1 MRSRLASMLRF
12 LFKRQEL
19 ERELDAE
26 LRFHLD
32 RLIEQNIARGMSAA
46 DARRQAALIVGG
58 VEATKEACRDARAGR
73 LMESLLQDIRYGV
86 RVLRKN
92 PGFACT
98 AIATLA
104 LGVGANTAIFSLVY
118 GVLLRPLPYAHGG
131 QLVVL
136 HQNVPQAHVFDFP
149 FSVKELVDY
158 REGAQTLLSI
168 VEHHTMNFVLMD
180 RDQAQ
185 RVDAAV
191 VSANFFDVL
200 GVKPLVGRTFV
211 AADDAPNADAVV
223 ILSHSYWQS
232 HHGGDR
238 GAVGR
243 IVLMNGRP
251 HTVIGVLPPIPQ
263 YPGATDIYVPTSLC
277 PTRSNP
283 RFIENR
289 NARMMTAFGR
299 LKEGVTVEQAQ
310 ADLSVVANNIA
321 SAHPETYLRQ
331 DGYTLVAS
339 PLQDDLTRRAR
350 TMFLVLLGVAG
361 FVLLIACANVANL
374 LLARLLKLERELVV
388 RAALGASR
396 MRLLRQVLTESV
408 VLSAC
413 GGAVGLA
420 LAPAALRLLV
430 QFAQR
435 FTARA
440 AEVRVDAPVLAF
452 AMLVSVGTG
461 VLLGLAPALFSS
473 GWIGSAFQ
481 QSAQWSTVS
490 RSRHRLRGALVVIQV
505 AVSVVLL
512 AGAGLMIRTFAR
524 LQQVDPGF
532 ATDHLLTMRL
542 SPLSPPYDMQR
553 IRELADR
560 IIVKVRALPGA
571 DSASLAS
578 SFPFNPTGV
587 VTGPGRISFE
597 IDSQPPAR
605 GDVTPTTDVR
615 IVGARYFE
623 TIRQPILRGR
633 AFEER
638 DERADPGV
646 LVINQS
652 MARHRFPHEDP
663 LGKRI
668 RFNLGTLGWTPWQEI
683 VGVADDVRE
692 YGPGQ
697 PAVDEVYGVYN
708 RGFVNRLIV
717 RTAQDPASMEPTV
730 RAALR
735 DIDPRIAI
743 DNVYT
748 VERAQYESMTSP
760 RVMMLLLG
768 MFAGLAALISASGIA
783 AVMALAV
790 SQRTREIGV
799 RMALGARVGSIIGMV
814 MRQGLFLALAGIV
827 FGMTGA
833 AALTRLLSAFLYG
846 TSPTDVVTFLAAPLL
861 FLAVSAAACFVSAR
875 QVTFI
880 DPLVALRQ
888 E

>member
-1 MRSRLASMLRF
+1 MRSRFISVLRF
-12 LFKRQEL
+12 LFRRREL

-46 DARRQAALIVGG
+46 DARREAVLIVGG
-58 VEATKEACRDARAGR
+58 VEATKEACRDARTGR
-73 LMESLLQDIRYGV
+73 LVESLLQDIQYGV

-92 PGFACT
+92 PGFAFT
-98 AIATLA
+98 AIVTLA

-118 GVLLRPLPYAHGG
+118 GVLLRPLPYAHSG
-131 QLVVL
+131 QLLVL
-136 HQNVPQAHVFDFP
+136 HQNVPQANVFDVP
-149 FSVKELVDY
+149 FSVKELADY
-158 REGAQTLLSI
+158 RDGAQTLQSI
-168 VEHHTMNFVLMD
+168 VEHHTMNFVLLD

-200 GVKPLVGRTFV
+200 GVKPLLGRTFV
-211 AADDAPNADAVV
+211 AADDAPGADAVV
-223 ILSHSYWQS
+223 ILSHTYWQS
-232 HHGGDR
+232 HHGGDPA
-238 GAVGR
+238 AVGR
-243 IVLMNGRP
+243 IVQMNGRP

-263 YPGATDIYVPTSLC
+263 YPVPSDIYVPTSQC

-283 RFIENR
+283 RFIDNR

-299 LKEGVTVEQAQ
+299 LKEGVTAAHAQ
-310 ADLSVVANNIA
+310 ANLSVVANTIA
-321 SAHPETYLRQ
+321 SMHPETYLKQ

-350 TMFLVLLGVAG
+350 TMLLVLLGVTG

-374 LLARLLKLERELVV
+374 LLARLLKLERELAV

-396 MRLLRQVLTESV
+396 LRLVRQVLTEGI
-408 VLSAC
+408 VLSIC

-420 LAPAALRLLV
+420 LAPVALRLLV
-430 QFAQR
+430 QFAQP

-440 AEVRVDAPVLAF
+440 AEVRVDTPVLAF
-452 AMLVSVGTG
+452 AILVSVGTG
-461 VLLGLAPALFSS
+461 VLLGLVPALFSS
-473 GWIGSAFQ
+473 KWIESAFPQ
-481 QSAQWSTVS
+481 AAQWSTAS
-490 RSRHRLRGALVVIQV
+490 RSRHRVRAALVVIQV

-532 ATDHLLTMRL
+532 AQDHLLTMRL
-542 SPLSPPYDMQR
+542 SPQYPPYDMQR
-553 IRELADR
+553 VRELADR
-560 IIVKVRALPGA
+560 IIVKVRAMPGI
-571 DSASLAS
+571 DSAALAS
-578 SFPFNPTGV
+578 SFPFNPAGV
-587 VTGPGRISFE
+587 VNGPGKVSFE
-597 IDSQPPAR
+597 IDSQPPAG

-615 IVGARYFE
+615 VVGARYFE
-623 TIRQPILRGR
+623 TLRQPMLRGR
-633 AFEER
+633 SFEER
-638 DERADPGV
+638 DERTDPGV
-646 LVINQS
+646 LVISQT
-652 MARHRFPHEDP
+652 MARHRFPLEDP
-663 LGKRI
+663 VGKRM
-668 RFNLGTLGWTPWQEI
+668 RFNVGTNWTPWQEI
-683 VGVADDVRE
+683 VGVAADVRE

-697 PAVDEVYGVYN
+697 GPVDEVYGVFN
-708 RGFVNRLIV
+708 RGFAGRLIV
-717 RTAQDPASMEPTV
+717 RTALDPASMEPNV

-735 DIDPRIAI
+735 EIDSRIAI

-760 RVMMLLLG
+760 RVLMLLLG

-790 SQRTREIGV
+790 GQRTREIGV
-799 RMALGARVGSIIGMV
+799 RMALGARVGSMIGMV
-814 MRQGLFLALAGIV
+814 MRQGLVLALAGIGV
-827 FGMTGA
+827 GMAGA
-833 AALTRLLSAFLYG
+833 AALTRLLFSFLYG
-846 TSPTDVVTFLAAPLL
+846 TSPTDVVTFLAAPML

-875 QVTFI
+875 QVVFI
-880 DPLVALRQ
+880 DPLVALRH